1 MSLSGIDIH
10 SRAAPLY
17 WSAGHPAA
25 WRLAFLSQA
34 GSFLRENAAVPC
46 PASNAGVPI
55 NVEASAK
62 PDACLPAFLR
72 KATPGLQE
80 TWRGSLS
87 LFFFF
92 SFCLGPDCR
101 KAGRCVSPEAPAQA
115 LLNCPAKLSAQR
127 FSEPR
132 SGVIK
137 SPPELRSAPDWRATQ
152 GRHLQRAWPGR
163 SPPPLWWPERCHGE
177 ASGFPVGA

>member
-1 MSLSGIDIH
+1 MIGGSPLLSSGPGAWLVSLSGIDIH

-46 PASNAGVPI
+46 PASNVGVPI

-92 SFCLGPDCR
+92 FSRPGLQE
-101 KAGRCVSPEAPAQA
+101 GR
-115 LLNCPAKLSAQR
+115 
-127 FSEPR
+127 
-132 SGVIK
+132 
-137 SPPELRSAPDWRATQ
+137 
-152 GRHLQRAWPGR
+152 
-163 SPPPLWWPERCHGE
+163 
-177 ASGFPVGA
+177 PVRIS